1 MLSKTKTTNI
11 LLLCI
16 VVPLVLYFL
25 KILSFIAIPLA
36 MSMFITML
44 FLPLMRWLEKRG
56 VNKTFS
62 IIIVVLIIIAALQVG
77 TQLIQLSSREIL
89 STQDAFLE
97 KAQTKLSQILLW
109 AEGVFGVDLETD
121 KNLIGQFFNKSNMA
135 ASVGPVLKFVGNT
148 VSMTLM
154 TAFFTILWLAESINV
169 QQVMQKVL
177 IKERRASIKTFIK
190 IEDDLI
196 TFIKVK
202 FFVSLGTG
210 IVTGL
215 ACYFFGVSF
224 PIFWGIFAFSINF
237 IQMIGSFITV
247 IVLSFF
253 ALVELDPTGHL
264 AFFVITISATQV
276 LFGSILEPIFMG
288 KSFSI
293 NIITVL
299 VMLMFWGF
307 IWGVPGMILS
317 IPITVFIKI
326 ILEQFESTRFMA
338 KILSGQTKF

>member
-1 MLSKTKTTNI
+1 
-11 LLLCI
+11 
-16 VVPLVLYFL
+16 
-25 KILSFIAIPLA
+25 
-36 MSMFITML
+36 
-44 FLPLMRWLEKRG
+44 MRWLEKRG
-56 VNKTFS
+56 INKTIS
-62 IIIVVLIIIAALQVG
+62 IIIVVIIIIIALQIG

-89 STQDAFLE
+89 ATQDAFLA
-97 KAQTKLSQILLW
+97 KAQVKLSQILMW
-109 AEGVFGVDLETD
+109 AEGFFGTELETD
-121 KNLIGQFFNKSNMA
+121 SNLIGQFFNKDNMT
-135 ASVGPVLKFVGNT
+135 ASIGPVLKYVGST
-148 VSMTLM
+148 ISMILM

-169 QQVMQKVL
+169 QQVMHNLL
-177 IKERRASIKTFIK
+177 IKQRHASIKTFIK

-224 PIFWGIFAFSINF
+224 PIFWGIFAFIINF

-247 IVLSFF
+247 IMLTAF
-253 ALVELDPTGHL
+253 ALVELDPSGHL
-264 AFFVITISATQV
+264 AFFIVTITGAQV

-326 ILEQFESTRFMA
+326 ILEQFNSTRNLA
-338 KILSGQTKF
+338 KTLAGQSKV